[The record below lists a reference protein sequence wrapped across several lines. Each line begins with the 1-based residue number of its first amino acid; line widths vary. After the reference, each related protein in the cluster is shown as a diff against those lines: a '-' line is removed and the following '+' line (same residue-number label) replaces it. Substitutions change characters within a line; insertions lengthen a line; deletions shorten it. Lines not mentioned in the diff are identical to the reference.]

1 LGLFHRLQSLK
12 DNHEKLLKKRAIPYL
27 LYLESHPIFTVE
39 GMMKTL
45 NKPYDQINRMVN
57 YLRELKIIQVQNPS
71 KKNRVYVY
79 ESFLNLLR

>member
-1 LGLFHRLQSLK
+1 M
-12 DNHEKLLKKRAIPYL
+12 DN
-27 LYLESHPIFTVE
+27 PIFTVE
-39 GMMKTL
+39 AMMKTL

-79 ESFLNLLR
+79 ESLLKLLR